1 MYSVEQLRR
10 GLERGASN
18 PSFFGREMNRLYYR
32 RLYRRPYN
40 TDGVDVFGEDWDNL
54 LLLDACRYDLFE
66 LRHDLPGS
74 LEARESRGSHTV
86 EFLEANFSDRRLHDT
101 VYVTASPQFY
111 RWRDRID
118 ASFHDVVNVWDEAG
132 WDDEHG
138 TVLPETMREYARD
151 THEEYP
157 EKRLIVHFMQPHY
170 PFIDAP
176 ELTVNNRLE
185 GDDGEDIWGELMHGE
200 RDVPEEEIWR
210 AYRDNLDRVL
220 PAVRV
225 LLDTLPGRSV
235 VTSDH
240 GNMIGE
246 RASPIPIKE
255 WGHPP
260 GVYTESLVTVPWLVY
275 ETGERK
281 RITSE
286 RPDASEATVEDD
298 TVSERLQ
305 QLGYAE

>member
-1 MYSVEQLRR
+1 
-10 GLERGASN
+10 
-18 PSFFGREMNRLYYR
+18 
-32 RLYRRPYN
+32 
-40 TDGVDVFGEDWDNL
+40 VDVLGEDWDNL

-66 LRHDLPGS
+66 LRYDLPGS
-74 LEARESRGSHTV
+74 LDARESRGSHTV
-86 EFLEANFSDRRLHDT
+86 EFLEANFSGRQLHDT
-101 VYVTASPQFY
+101 VYVTASPQLY
-111 RWRDRID
+111 RWGDRID

-132 WDDEHG
+132 WNDDHG
-138 TVLPETMREYARD
+138 TVMPETMREYARD
-151 THEEYP
+151 AHGEYP

-185 GDDGEDIWGELMHGE
+185 GDDGEDIWGEIMHGE
-200 RDVPEEEIWR
+200 RDVPEEKIWR

-220 PAVRV
+220 PAVRS
-225 LLDTLPGRSV
+225 LLDVFPGKSV

-240 GNMIGE
+240 GNMVGE
-246 RASPIPIKE
+246 RASPVPIKE

-260 GVYTESLVTVPWLVY
+260 GVYTDSLVKVPWLVY
-275 ETGERK
+275 ETGDRK

-286 RPDASEATVEDD
+286 RPDASETTVGDD
-298 TVSERLQ
+298 TVTERLQ